1 LRLLH
6 EEKRHTVRPDCLG
19 HLQSRRELGGC
30 ADPGVTAEDANVVDM
45 AKRDPALLLRAS
57 E

>member
-6 EEKRHTVRPDCLG
+6 KEKRHTVRPDCLG